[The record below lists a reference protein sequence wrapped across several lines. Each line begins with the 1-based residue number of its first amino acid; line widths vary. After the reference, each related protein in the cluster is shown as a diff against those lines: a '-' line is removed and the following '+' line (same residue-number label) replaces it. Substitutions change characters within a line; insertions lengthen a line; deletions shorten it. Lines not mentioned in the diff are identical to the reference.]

1 MLEEPNFPHIPAEVV
16 AQEAAAIW
24 MANVQVSRT
33 AQNVEVIGTTP
44 TGLMVSISHDA
55 WSRLLGGGNA
65 APQVQGG
72 SLGQQAVG
80 GDAAPQPQAGPSSGP
95 RPKVPQRPATNLA
108 TAHRTLQRQ
117 INSSRH
123 TSSVAELGIILHQ
136 VEASYNMSQYPH
148 NCGITFK
155 IFSYIEVN
163 GMRRLLNIR
172 SIPE

>member
-16 AQEAAAIW
+16 AQEAAAIR
-24 MANVQVSRT
+24 MANAQVTRA

-55 WSRLLGGGNA
+55 WSRLLGGGNT

-80 GDAAPQPQAGPSSGP
+80 GGTAPQPQAGPSSGP
-95 RPKVPQRPATNLA
+95 RPKVPQRPGTNLA

-123 TSSVAELGIILHQ
+123 TSSVAESGIILHR
-136 VEASYNMSQYPH
+136 VEASYNLSQYPH
-148 NCGITFK
+148 NCGTTFK
-155 IFSYIEVN
+155 IFTYIEEN
-163 GMRRLLNIR
+163 GVRRLLNLCN
-172 SIPE
+172 IPE